1 MSNQLYPVFLKMD
14 KLQLLVVGG
23 GNVAAEKLG
32 FLHKSS
38 PDANVTVISPEL
50 NEETQRLADL
60 FNAKILK
67 REFEQ
72 GDTQTFDIVIAAT
85 DSKDLNYHVWE
96 EAKFNRILINVADTP
111 ELCDFYLG
119 GIVTKGDLKI
129 AISTNGKSPTMAKR
143 IREFLED
150 VLPDETDTLLQ
161 NIHVYRSQLKADFA
175 EKVKTL
181 NELTSSFIKK

>member
-38 PDANVTVISPEL
+38 PNANVTVIAPLL
-50 NEETQRLADL
+50 NEETQQLAGL
-60 FNAKILK
+60 FNATILN

-72 GDTQTFDIVIAAT
+72 GDTQTFDIIIAAT
-85 DSKDLNYHVWE
+85 DSKELNYLVWE

-129 AISTNGKSPTMAKR
+129 AVSTNGKSPTMAKR

-150 VLPDETDTLLQ
+150 VLPDETDLLLQ
-161 NIHVYRSQLKADFA
+161 NIYSYRSQLKGNFS
-175 EKVKTL
+175 EKVKAL
-181 NELTSSFIKK
+181 NELTSSLIKK

>member
-1 MSNQLYPVFLKMD
+1 MYPIFLKMD

-38 PDANVTVISPEL
+38 PDANVTVIAREL
-50 NEETQRLADL
+50 NEETQRLSAL
-60 FNAKILK
+60 FSAKVIN
-67 REFEQ
+67 REFEA
-72 GDTQTFDIVIAAT
+72 GDTHNFDVIIAAT
-85 DSKDLNYHVWE
+85 DSKELNRRVWE
-96 EAKFNRILINVADTP
+96 EAKINRILINVADTP

-129 AISTNGKSPTMAKR
+129 AVSTNGKSPTMAKR

-150 VLPDETDTLLQ
+150 ILPDETDALLQ
-161 NIHVYRSQLKADFA
+161 NMHTYRAQLKGDFA

-181 NELTSSFIKK
+181 NELTSSLIKK